1 MKRKDYKNFV
11 WYPVTDETYWAE
23 DYPKEFPGCQTI
35 VRDKGCTFRGIP
47 HIMTQNKSYL
57 SWSTMAKSDNFEFM
71 IIDNSLK

>member
-23 DYPKEFPGCQTI
+23 EYPLEFPGCQTI
-35 VRDKGCTFRGIP
+35 VRDKGCTFCGLP

-57 SWSTMAKSDNFEFM
+57 GWGTMAKSDNFEFM
-71 IIDNSLK
+71 IINNSLK

>member
-23 DYPKEFPGCQTI
+23 DYPEEFPGCQTI
-35 VRDKGCTFRGIP
+35 VRDKGCTFHGIP
-47 HIMTQNKSYL
+47 HIMTQNKSCL